1 MALFLLKASAKKS
14 MPRRLNFFKLGI
26 DTVNIILIGIMGAGK
41 TTVGKLLSRKLGYR
55 FIDMDDYIEESQ
67 GETITQMFERGED
80 YFRKIEAGAV
90 QSLGKLEQVVIATGG
105 GIVKND
111 NNMKVLSQGGVIV
124 YLQRQVDKILEVL
137 DVSGRPLLRDN
148 PQRLH
153 EILREREELYNRYGE
168 IVVQNNGDAG
178 QAAQAIITA
187 LEDRGIRV

>member
-1 MALFLLKASAKKS
+1 MFLLKASAKKS

-67 GETITQMFERGED
+67 GETITQMFERSED
-80 YFRKIEAGAV
+80 YFRRIEAEAA

-105 GIVKND
+105 GVVKND

>member
-1 MALFLLKASAKKS
+1 M
-14 MPRRLNFFKLGI
+14 
-26 DTVNIILIGIMGAGK
+26 NIILIGIMGAGK

-80 YFRKIEAGAV
+80 YFRRIEAGAA
-90 QSLGKLEQVVIATGG
+90 QSLGALDKVVIATGG
-105 GIVKND
+105 GVVKND

>member
-1 MALFLLKASAKKS
+1 MFLLKASAKKS

-80 YFRKIEAGAV
+80 YFRRIEAGAA
-90 QSLGKLEQVVIATGG
+90 QSLGALDKVVIATGG
-105 GIVKND
+105 GVVKND